1 MSISE
6 IAVAC
11 GFANATRFGVA
22 FRKTFDQTP
31 LAYRKQLLRAST

>member
-6 IAVAC
+6 IATAC

-22 FRKTFDQTP
+22 FRKRYDQTP
-31 LAYRKQLLRAST
+31 LAYRKQAVQG